1 MAFEIPARM
10 NQRRNAGQASEPQSR
25 VQSAPAER
33 PPATPRFEDHLP
45 ARLRDVDTLLS
56 GVAGEEPCGAWVI
69 EELFAELHALAG
81 AAAVFGYSELGRVAY
96 GMQAALAPHRSAAQ
110 VPPEVV
116 EALLGER
123 VRLAHAAT
131 LPDPYR

>member
-1 MAFEIPARM
+1 MALEIPARM
-10 NQRRNAGQASEPQSR
+10 NQPRNGQASEPQSR

-33 PPATPRFEDHLP
+33 PAATPRFEDHLP

-56 GVAGEEPCGAWVI
+56 GVAGEGPCGAWVI

-96 GMQAALAPHRSAAQ
+96 GMQAILAPHRSTAQ
-110 VPPEVV
+110 VPPDVV
-116 EALLGER
+116 EALLGEQ
-123 VRLAHAAT
+123 VRLKHAAT
-131 LPDPYR
+131 LPDPHR